1 MQSDADCRRVE
12 RGRGGLRRQLIPS
25 FNPLRKPNS
34 HQLKRIKIMSAK
46 NVDSFFEKVAQDKT
60 LQAKLKALH
69 QKTLKETKESKDK
82 ASAAV
87 AKIALA
93 AGFKFTAKDLAGARG
108 AKAKKPS
115 KTELSE
121 VSGQWMDCSGGTYN
135 YCTAQNWSCI
145 GSYY

>member
-1 MQSDADCRRVE
+1 MPAKSVDA
-12 RGRGGLRRQLIPS
+12 
-25 FNPLRKPNS
+25 
-34 HQLKRIKIMSAK
+34 
-46 NVDSFFEKVAQDKT
+46 FFEKVAQDKS

-69 QKTLKETKESKDK
+69 KKTLKDTQGIKEK

-87 AKIALA
+87 AKIASA
-93 AGFKFTAKDLAGARG
+93 AGFKFTAKDLAGARR

-115 KTELSE
+115 KAELGE

-135 YCTAQNWSCI
+135 YCTAQNWSCL